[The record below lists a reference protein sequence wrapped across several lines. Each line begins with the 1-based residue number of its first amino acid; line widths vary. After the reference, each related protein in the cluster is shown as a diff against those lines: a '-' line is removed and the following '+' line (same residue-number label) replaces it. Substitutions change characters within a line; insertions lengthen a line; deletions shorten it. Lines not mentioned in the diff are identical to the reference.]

1 MYSQLVLQVSSERFA
16 MNSFNADNILYRYVF
31 PEYRI
36 IGNIT
41 QHDTQIAVKEIWIDS
56 LHTVYLQKQKGDWIL
71 S

>member
-1 MYSQLVLQVSSERFA
+1 

-31 PEYRI
+31 SEYRI

-41 QHDTQIAVKEIWIDS
+41 QHDAQITVKEIWIDS
-56 LHTVYLQKQKGDWIL
+56 LHTAYLQKQKEEWIL